1 MNWTIYLAMWGALA
15 LSIPGLALYRKWIAA
30 GEDDSIH
37 VSGDG
42 SAIGKQQFMSHKLD
56 AIDHW
61 GKILTAVVLA
71 LGLFLLSVFV
81 YVSWQASL
89 KTGY

>member
-1 MNWTIYLAMWGALA
+1 MNWTLFLAMWGALA
-15 LSIPGLALYRKWIAA
+15 LSVPGLALYRKWIAV

-42 SAIGKQQFMSHKLD
+42 SAIGKQEFMCHRLD
-56 AIDHW
+56 AIDRW
-61 GKILTAVVLA
+61 GKILTTLVIVAGLA
-71 LGLFLLSVFV
+71 LLAVFI